1 MSSNLAVISSQYNH
15 TETRSYTVQPIPVA
29 AAGHNNYD
37 CKLAAYSQSRQHY
50 EQKYANN
57 VKETTTCTQRY

>member
-37 CKLAAYSQSRQHY
+37 CKLPIHSQDNIMNRSMP
-50 EQKYANN
+50 
-57 VKETTTCTQRY
+57 TM